1 MPLIFVNYRTG
12 DEESTATLVERELSR
27 RFGDTNIFRASKS
40 IGPGRRY
47 PQELITAVRRC
58 RVLLAVIGPRW
69 MEARSAN
76 GHAALDDP
84 DDWTQ
89 REILEAFESGAIVI
103 PLLVNRTER
112 LRQETLP
119 PALGELADCQYRRF
133 DHRNAEADLDRLA
146 KDLTFLVPELADA
159 ARTQGPGTPA
169 ELERDCAPDR
179 GQGSQPA
186 VPAQVVKHRQ
196 RGGIGNLNGDFSG
209 TFISESQGP
218 VHTGS
223 GHVYHS
229 REQYWGARF
238 PDDRTDVNHT
248 EDDNGGTTRRRE
260 LRRGERPVDGER

>member
-27 RFGDTNIFRASKS
+27 RFGDTNVFRASKS
-40 IGPGRRY
+40 IHLGRRY

-69 MEARSAN
+69 LEARS
-76 GHAALDDP
+76 GDGKAALDDP
-84 DDWTQ
+84 DDWIR

-103 PLLVNRTER
+103 PLLVGRTER
-112 LRQETLP
+112 LRPETLT

-146 KDLTFLVPELADA
+146 KDLASLVPELADA
-159 ARTQGPGTPA
+159 ERSQGASVEPEG
-169 ELERDCAPDR
+169 ECASPEE
-179 GQGSQPA
+179 QGSGRRAPA
-186 VPAQVVKHRQ
+186 TVTKHRQ

-223 GHVYHS
+223 GHVYHA
-229 REQYWGARF
+229 REQHWGALVS
-238 PDDRTDVNHT
+238 DDGAGGGHTDGNNV
-248 EDDNGGTTRRRE
+248 DSARRRE
-260 LRRGERPVDGER
+260 PRQGERPVDGER